1 MDNPLTIAI
10 LPREAMTKLNENICD
25 QLERAA
31 QLLREVAVSHARAVG
46 RGGSPTR
53 STATEFIDV
62 AASLEAIVKRE
73 KRMSRTSAGK

>member
-1 MDNPLTIAI
+1 
-10 LPREAMTKLNENICD
+10 MTKLNENICD

-31 QLLREVAVSHARAVG
+31 ALLRKVAGSYPRGVG
-46 RGGSPTR
+46 RGATPTR
-53 STATEFIDV
+53 STTMEFIDV

>member
-1 MDNPLTIAI
+1 
-10 LPREAMTKLNENICD
+10 MTRLNENICD

-31 QLLREVAVSHARAVG
+31 ELLREVAVSHPRGIG
-46 RGGSPTR
+46 RGASSTR
-53 STATEFIDV
+53 STMEFIDV